1 MIELIKLREHG
12 GYMGILKRKIK
23 KYNKYV
29 IEIENEDI
37 EANNF
42 ENVED
47 VIIISKKD
55 FENELNKSKELSAK
69 LHSRD
74 LELKL
79 KELKLQEK
87 DIEIQK
93 ATSKMEELEETYNSQ
108 LNVLEKKYLIE
119 SNELKQLLENS
130 ELSAQQLK
138 KEHATESNELKQL
151 LENSKI
157 SAQKLENDYQEIKE
171 QLGNKINSLQ
181 NKIEE
186 EEKLQNQME
195 VYRIGNIGLKNEIRN
210 KEEEIDKLKQKHD
223 KILDL
228 KSMQEK
234 TIENLRSDVNKL
246 ERVQIEH
253 NKLINNYRHLQEV
266 ANKKDRTII
275 ELEAKKRKL
284 EQYLSMSLEA
294 ITTLKNLGLFN
305 RLFNRV
311 PEGIDELQEDIKKLQ
326 PPVEVEIEPVRVKK
340 TSDIL
345 GEKN

>member
-1 MIELIKLREHG
+1 MVSI
-12 GYMGILKRKIK
+12 MGILKRKIK

-37 EANNF
+37 ESNDF

-55 FENELNKSKELSAK
+55 FETELQKSKELSAK

-74 LELKL
+74 LEVKL

-87 DIEIQK
+87 DIEVEK
-93 ATSKMEELEETYNSQ
+93 SKSKMEELEETYNSE
-108 LNVLEKKYLIE
+108 LNVLEKKYI
-119 SNELKQLLENS
+119 
-130 ELSAQQLK
+130 
-138 KEHATESNELKQL
+138 TESNELKQL
-151 LENSKI
+151 LENSKSSTQKI
-157 SAQKLENDYQEIKE
+157 EDEYREIQEKYHRIKEKLENEVK
-171 QLGNKINSLQ
+171 SLQ
-181 NKIEE
+181 SKVEE

-195 VYRIGNIGLKNEIRN
+195 IYRIGNIGLKNDIKSKEDEIN
-210 KEEEIDKLKQKHD
+210 SLKNNYNTL
-223 KILDL
+223 LDL
-228 KSMQEK
+228 KSIKEK
-234 TIENLRSDVNKL
+234 EIEKLQSDVNKL
-246 ERVQIEH
+246 EKVQIEH

-294 ITTLKNLGLFN
+294 INTLKNLGLFN

-311 PEGIDELQEDIKKLQ
+311 PEGIDELQDDIKKLQ
-326 PPVEVEIEPVRVKK
+326 PPKEIEIEPVRIKK

-345 GEKN
+345 GEKQ

>member
-1 MIELIKLREHG
+1 
-12 GYMGILKRKIK
+12 MGILKRKIK

-42 ENVED
+42 KNVED
-47 VIIISKKD
+47 VIIISKQD
-55 FENELNKSKELSAK
+55 FENELQKSKELNAK

-93 ATSKMEELEETYNSQ
+93 TKSKIEELEETYNSQ
-108 LNVLEKKYLIE
+108 LNVLEKKY
-119 SNELKQLLENS
+119 
-130 ELSAQQLK
+130 
-138 KEHATESNELKQL
+138 ATESNELKQS
-151 LENSKI
+151 LENSKS
-157 SAQKLENDYQEIKE
+157 SAQKLENEYQEIKE
-171 QLGNKINSLQ
+171 NYLGIKEKLEDKVNSLQ

-186 EEKLQNQME
+186 EEKLRNQIE
-195 VYRIGNIGLKNEIRN
+195 VYRIGNIGLKNDIRS
-210 KEEEIDKLKQKHD
+210 KEEEIDNLKRNYD
-223 KILDL
+223 KTLDL

-234 TIENLRSDVNKL
+234 TIEKLRSDVNKL

-266 ANKKDRTII
+266 ANKKDRNII

-294 ITTLKNLGLFN
+294 INTLKNLGLFN

-326 PPVEVEIEPVRVKK
+326 PPKEVEIEPVRVKK
-340 TSDIL
+340 TADIL
-345 GEKN
+345 GEKDGY

>member
-1 MIELIKLREHG
+1 
-12 GYMGILKRKIK
+12 MGILKRKIK

-37 EANNF
+37 ESNDF

-55 FENELNKSKELSAK
+55 FETELQKSKELSAK

-74 LELKL
+74 LEVKL

-87 DIEIQK
+87 DIEVEK
-93 ATSKMEELEETYNSQ
+93 SKSKMEELEETYNSE
-108 LNVLEKKYLIE
+108 LNVLEKKYI
-119 SNELKQLLENS
+119 
-130 ELSAQQLK
+130 
-138 KEHATESNELKQL
+138 TESNELKQL
-151 LENSKI
+151 LENSKSSTQKI
-157 SAQKLENDYQEIKE
+157 EDEYREIQEKYHRIKEKLENEVK
-171 QLGNKINSLQ
+171 SLQ
-181 NKIEE
+181 SKVEE

-195 VYRIGNIGLKNEIRN
+195 IYRIGNIGLKNDIKSKEDEIN
-210 KEEEIDKLKQKHD
+210 SLKNNYNTL
-223 KILDL
+223 LDL
-228 KSMQEK
+228 KSIKEK
-234 TIENLRSDVNKL
+234 EIEKLQSDVNKL
-246 ERVQIEH
+246 EKVQIEH

-294 ITTLKNLGLFN
+294 INTLKNLGLFN

-311 PEGIDELQEDIKKLQ
+311 PEGIDELQDDIKKLQ
-326 PPVEVEIEPVRVKK
+326 PPKEIEIEPVRIKK

-345 GEKN
+345 GEKQ